1 MRKTG
6 TDEEFGEFEANLVEL
21 ATRWDQS
28 STDLHTRKLAQL
40 KAAQLELDG
49 KRVRD
54 DAMRGLVRQ
63 REEEGEGSNM
73 SVVGGRA
80 EKAAR
85 PMKKQKK
92 NSECRSIDK
101 VLLEF
106 TEGMK
111 KDEEEFREI
120 ERRQD
125 GKHEDLM
132 GAILGLT
139 DEMRE
144 QSERRSHDAY
154 LEREARKDELV
165 LILEALRKDNEI

>member
-6 TDEEFGEFEANLVEL
+6 TNKEFGEFEVNIVEL
-21 ATRWDQS
+21 ATRWDQC
-28 STDLHTRKLAQL
+28 STDPHTRKLAQQ

-73 SVVGGRA
+73 SVIGGQ
-80 EKAAR
+80 AAM
-85 PMKKQKK
+85 PMKKRQKNAERK
-92 NSECRSIDK
+92 SVDK

-106 TEGMK
+106 GEGMK
-111 KDEEEFREI
+111 KDEEEFREMQ
-120 ERRQD
+120 RRQD
-125 GKHEDLM
+125 EKHDDLM
-132 GAILGLT
+132 HAILGLT
-139 DEMRE
+139 DEMQE
-144 QSERRSHDAY
+144 QMERRSHDAY

-165 LILEALRKDNEI
+165 LILEALRKNNEI